1 MTGRRRERRLAP
13 PTPPPPSRYL
23 CVFLVTSSGLEGAA
37 GRRGGGWG
45 AGAKS
50 GPGCESGSGSGDREA
65 FACACACANLSPT
78 LPPTASDGTPARARC
93 WALRTRAFSF
103 LSLPMATPPRV
114 LASEPA
120 CRWPWGRC
128 LPSWPNLGGLDL
140 RQC

>member
-1 MTGRRRERRLAP
+1 MVTGRRRERRLAP

-78 LPPTASDGTPARARC
+78 LPPIASDGTPARARC
-93 WALRTRAFSF
+93 WALRTRAFFLSFPAHGNAAACVGFGAGLSLALGEVSSF
-103 LSLPMATPPRV
+103 LA
-114 LASEPA
+114 
-120 CRWPWGRC
+120 
-128 LPSWPNLGGLDL
+128 
-140 RQC
+140 